1 MTSTPDGELPAD
13 TEPAEQPEAPRRN
26 LTTRE
31 LQDQVDAPPGSD
43 ADQAAE
49 VPHVG

>member
-1 MTSTPDGELPAD
+1 MTSAPDSELPAD
-13 TEPAEQPEAPRRN
+13 TEPAGQPEAPRPN

-31 LQDQVDAPPGSD
+31 LQEKVDAPPGSD